1 MLCVGSKQ
9 YKNQRKAKAFSF
21 EFGFVLCEKY
31 FLEKYFYEKLF
42 FGCLLMREQVKRL
55 NLTCVLTSKF

>member
-9 YKNQRKAKAFSF
+9 YKNQREAKAFSF
-21 EFGFVLCEKY
+21 EFGFVLCG
-31 FLEKYFYEKLF
+31 KYFYEKLF

-55 NLTCVLTSKF
+55 NLMCLLTSKL